1 MMLSRAYQQ
10 SSLAEDFPSSGRLAD
25 PHTVDPDN
33 SLLWRMRLRRLESEV
48 IRDCML
54 SVSGKL
60 NAAIG
65 GPAVPTTTQADGM
78 VIIDQKQIADPSDQF
93 RRSMY
98 LVARRRYNLSMLGVF
113 DHPVMSTNAKERGA
127 SAVVLQSL
135 MMMNDKEVHTQSGF
149 FADRVLSMTSG
160 KATDRGVVEAAFRI
174 SLGRF
179 PDESE
184 ARTLIGLLGRER
196 ERFREAKK
204 SEAEVSREALASICH
219 VLMNANEFL
228 YVE

>member
-10 SSLAEDFPSSGRLAD
+10 SSLAEDFPKNARLAD
-25 PHTVDPDN
+25 PQMADPDN

-60 NAAIG
+60 NPAIG
-65 GPAVPTTTQADGM
+65 GPAVPTITQADGM
-78 VIIDQKQIADPSDQF
+78 VIIDEKEITDPSERY

-113 DHPVMSTNAKERGA
+113 DHPIMSTNAKERGA

-135 MMMNDKEVHTQSGF
+135 MMMNDKEVHTQSGY
-149 FADRVLSMTSG
+149 FADRVLSMANGQS
-160 KATDRGVVEAAFRI
+160 TDDALIKSAFRLA
-174 SLGRF
+174 LGRL
-179 PDESE
+179 PDEKE
-184 ARTLIGLLGRER
+184 ATTLLGLLGRER

-204 SEAEVSREALASICH
+204 TEADAFREALASVCH
-219 VLMNANEFL
+219 VLLNANEFL